1 MVFKYQCKPSEKNL
15 TSNFRR
21 ERKKQAR
28 KKRDGEKTFAETRE
42 IGRTAKI
49 FASGVRKVKLIR
61 VWTLIQVAINV

>member
-21 ERKKQAR
+21 ER

-61 VWTLIQVAINV
+61 VWTLTQVAINV